1 MSVWASICG
10 DDPKFYGDGY
20 GDDDTFE
27 GFLDVAVS
35 CVADRVR
42 IICLSMD
49 DGEIILDPEGLT
61 ELHRRIVAARNQLS
75 ERGKE

>member
-1 MSVWASICG
+1 VSVWASICG
-10 DDPKFYGDGY
+10 DDPKFYTEGY
-20 GDDDTFE
+20 GHDDTSE

-61 ELHRRIVAARNQLS
+61 ELHRRIVAARNQLA
-75 ERGKE
+75 ERGER

>member
-20 GDDDTFE
+20 GDDDTIE

-42 IICLSMD
+42 IICTSE
-49 DGEIILDPEGLT
+49 GESEVVLDAEGLT
-61 ELHRRIVAARNQLS
+61 ELHRRIVEARHQLKGRS
-75 ERGKE
+75 R

>member
-10 DDPKFYGDGY
+10 DDPKFYTEGY
-20 GDDDTFE
+20 GHDDTSE

-42 IICLSMD
+42 IICKSE
-49 DGEIILDPEGLT
+49 GESEVVLDPEGVT
-61 ELHRRIVAARNQLS
+61 ELHRRIVAARNQLA
-75 ERGKE
+75 ERGKA

>member
-10 DDPKFYGDGY
+10 DDPKFYDDGY
-20 GDDDTFE
+20 GGDDTSE

-49 DGEIILDPEGLT
+49 DGEIVLDPEGLT
-61 ELHRRIVAARNQLS
+61 ELHRRIVAARNQLA
-75 ERGKE
+75 ERGER